1 IAPGY
6 RRTRGT
12 MQKPFRPNAHCVFS
26 LKNFPV
32 PLAAFVNGLV
42 APIMLVN
49 GPFGAPAASNEND
62 ASDQLSTTAF
72 PARRIFNGIG
82 FGVVRG
88 TTEAN
93 DNPTRKSSTRI
104 VAPMSASWRNPY

>member
-1 IAPGY
+1 MRNLSPPHYGGSVKMRRIPSDQIAPGY

-72 PARRIFNGIG
+72 PARRIFNALG
-82 FGVVRG
+82 
-88 TTEAN
+88 
-93 DNPTRKSSTRI
+93 
-104 VAPMSASWRNPY
+104 